1 MNEILIFP
9 DRIILDESIIFLDKS
24 NNSFDVV
31 AELLGDGFL
40 LIGRNGK
47 EIYIKDFVFLGNIL
61 SVAMSIFEGRVE
73 YIRGMYDNF
82 NSNYLEY
89 YKDTIGFFKSTFGNK
104 DYSRKVDFGG
114 YSIKIIYDT
123 RLNGVMWIIY
133 IK

>member
-9 DRIILDESIIFLDKS
+9 DRIILYESIIFLYKS
-24 NNSFDVV
+24 NNYFDVV
-31 AELLGDGFL
+31 AELLVDGFL

-61 SVAMSIFEGRVE
+61 SVAISIFEGRVE
-73 YIRGMYDNF
+73 YVRGMYDNF
-82 NSNYLEY
+82 NSNYLNC
-89 YKDTIGFFKSTFGNK
+89 YKDTIGFFKSTFGSK
-104 DYSRKVDFGG
+104 GYSRKVDFYD